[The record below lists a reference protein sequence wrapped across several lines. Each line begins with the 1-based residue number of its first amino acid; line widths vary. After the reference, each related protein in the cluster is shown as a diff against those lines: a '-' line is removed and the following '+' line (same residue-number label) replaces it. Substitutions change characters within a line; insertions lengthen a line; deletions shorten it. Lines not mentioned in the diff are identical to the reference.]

1 MDKELCFYAIVAV
14 LTGGMIFPFRLPRV
28 PNASY
33 LIVRMQS
40 KQRHH
45 DRVIASHQPGHQ
57 AMRVSL
63 ATRYRGKR

>member
-1 MDKELCFYAIVAV
+1 MTKEMYFYAIVAV
-14 LTGGMIFPFRLPRV
+14 LTGGMIYPFRVPRM

-33 LIVRMQS
+33 LMMRMQTKRS
-40 KQRHH
+40 HYDKVVSAQR
-45 DRVIASHQPGHQ
+45 PGLK